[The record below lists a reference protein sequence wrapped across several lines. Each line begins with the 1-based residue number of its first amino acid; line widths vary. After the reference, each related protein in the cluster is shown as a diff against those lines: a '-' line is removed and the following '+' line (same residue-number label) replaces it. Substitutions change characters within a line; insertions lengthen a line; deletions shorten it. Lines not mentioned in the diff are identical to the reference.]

1 MDNEEQKN
9 DSRDAVQSNAGS
21 SAQVVTA
28 TSVKADDV
36 PTLPLGPLQTI
47 SELRP
52 EITIHAV
59 ASTRSANLPAPLVE
73 QPTEYHRSMGD
84 WIQIWWDGIRP
95 PYLTLS
101 LVPLCVGTMLAW
113 IETITTSTPLGR
125 FHLAPFL
132 GAIIVVLLLQVGGQL
147 INDYYDYMRG
157 IDRSNLL
164 GPGGLIQQGLVK
176 PTRVLMVGMTLLVL
190 GALLGLFVAFA
201 GGAVAYLFGLIGV
214 LCAYLYSA
222 TSRALSSLALGELV
236 AFLIFG
242 PLITLG
248 AYMIQMGSMSRT
260 AFIYSIPLGLL
271 AAAVVHV
278 NNMRDIE
285 GDSQSGKLTIASML
299 GMQWSRAWFLVLL
312 VAAYVI
318 IVVLGISH
326 SAPHWLL
333 ITLWTLPALVVII
346 SGILRTDN
354 PAGFHL
360 VMRQVLKLEVIFGM
374 LLIVGLLI
382 AALIPVLPHFP
393 VLPLIPAIK

>member
-1 MDNEEQKN
+1 MNKEQKN
-9 DSRDAVQSNAGS
+9 DSRDAVQGKAGT

-28 TSVKADDV
+28 TSVEAEEV

-47 SELRP
+47 NELRP
-52 EITIHAV
+52 EVIVHPV
-59 ASTRSANLPAPLVE
+59 ASTRAASLPAPLVE
-73 QPTEYHRSMGD
+73 QPTEYHRSMSD

-95 PYLTLS
+95 TYLTLS

-113 IETITTSTPLGR
+113 IETITTRTPLGH
-125 FHLAPFL
+125 FHLTSFL
-132 GAIIVVLLLQVGGQL
+132 GAIVVVLLLQVGGQL

-157 IDRSNLL
+157 IDRGNLL

-176 PTRVLMVGMTLLVL
+176 PTRVLMAGMALLVL

-201 GGAVAYLFGLIGV
+201 GGVVVYLFGLIGV
-214 LCAYLYSA
+214 LGAYLYSA

-248 AYMIQMGSMSRT
+248 AYMVQMGSISRT

-278 NNMRDIE
+278 NNIRDME
-285 GDSQSGKLTIASML
+285 GDAQSGKLTIASML
-299 GMQWSRAWFLVLL
+299 GMQWSRAWFMVLI

-318 IVVLGISH
+318 IIVLGISH

-333 ITLWTLPALVVII
+333 ITLWTLPMLVVIV
-346 SGILRTDN
+346 SGVLRTDN

-360 VMRQVLKLEVIFGM
+360 VMHQSLKLEILFAV
-374 LLIVGLLI
+374 LLIAGLLI
-382 AALIPVLPHFP
+382 AALIPALPHLP
-393 VLPLIPAIK
+393 PRLLPL